1 MKRGTLIILSGPS
14 GVGKG
19 TVREQLFKMDDLNLA
34 YSISMTT
41 RKPRP
46 GEVNGVDYYFVDQAT
61 FNQKIQEDGFLE
73 YAQFVSNSYGT
84 PKDKVEEML
93 EEGKNVVLEI
103 EVQGAL
109 QVMEKVPEALTI
121 FLVPPSMEEL
131 ERRIRGRKTEAES
144 VMQERLAKAE
154 REIKTKDSYK
164 HVVVNNTVEQAANEI
179 ADIIRHN
186 INQVYAQFF
195 CF

>member
-1 MKRGTLIILSGPS
+1 MSPKVSIWRGTLIILSGPS

-186 INQVYAQFF
+186 IN
-195 CF
+195 